1 MYADGIKKLT
11 NQQDFLRSGLVCQSL
26 NCSGLIRSYLNTN
39 NALNISFFFYD
50 IYWLDGAYG
59 DIIVQNLNT
68 ILFFF

>member
-39 NALNISFFFYD
+39 NALNISFFFMIFID
-50 IYWLDGAYG
+50 WMEHMVTSLSKI
-59 DIIVQNLNT
+59 
-68 ILFFF
+68 